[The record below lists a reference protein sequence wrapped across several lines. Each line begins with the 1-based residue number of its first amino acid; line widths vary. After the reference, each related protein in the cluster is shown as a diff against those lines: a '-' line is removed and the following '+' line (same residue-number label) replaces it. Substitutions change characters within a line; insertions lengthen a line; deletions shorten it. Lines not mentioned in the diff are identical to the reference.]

1 MLKNVC
7 RQKNA
12 SLHNTEEEIKKMIK
26 ENIAW
31 KANLPIQVLIADI
44 KEWPIHFHNDIEVI
58 YVLKG
63 SVNIKSGGYAY
74 RLSSGDI
81 FIVNANEIH
90 SIEEDAEENMVFC
103 CHINKEYFTRY
114 YPELENRFFFIG
126 SKMQHSDGTEI
137 LRDRINQA
145 MLEIMEKGRHY
156 KDKVVE
162 TTHNMV
168 AHMLASFSYSLE
180 EGEQEERSGSK
191 VLTRRLIRIINY
203 ICKNYSR
210 KLTLNE
216 IAERENLSIYYL
228 SHIIKEYTGMSFQDF
243 LNYLRAHESTA
254 LLTGTSKKISVIAE
268 EMGFSA
274 VRYYTKHFEI
284 SYGIT
289 PQEYRSR
296 YKQGMLSRYDAGFLC
311 KYSRSAP
318 EDIKKVLKSRSEDLN
333 RESLF
338 RNITEP
344 VIIEADISDVNAF
357 AAKENLFPGR
367 LFSTETMKPIARL
380 YNIMD
385 SFHEKVIA
393 SGINY
398 VIAAAE
404 NDAGAAESLSIL
416 MYNLNDD
423 ICDELRQASFDKAAV
438 LKCVENVDIDT
449 DFLVKIKGL
458 SGKYTVNRYKMSREN
473 AITTYE
479 DAINK
484 QNFIGRRQ
492 MILNNWRT
500 FPSIDFRQIS
510 VKTTLNLISRL
521 SGFSAELILIDRVD
535 DAK

>member
-1 MLKNVC
+1 
-7 RQKNA
+7 
-12 SLHNTEEEIKKMIK
+12 
-26 ENIAW
+26 
-31 KANLPIQVLIADI
+31 
-44 KEWPIHFHNDIEVI
+44 
-58 YVLKG
+58 
-63 SVNIKSGGYAY
+63 
-74 RLSSGDI
+74 
-81 FIVNANEIH
+81 
-90 SIEEDAEENMVFC
+90 
-103 CHINKEYFTRY
+103 
-114 YPELENRFFFIG
+114 
-126 SKMQHSDGTEI
+126 
-137 LRDRINQA
+137 
-145 MLEIMEKGRHY
+145 
-156 KDKVVE
+156 
-162 TTHNMV
+162 
-168 AHMLASFSYSLE
+168 
-180 EGEQEERSGSK
+180 
-191 VLTRRLIRIINY
+191 
-203 ICKNYSR
+203 
-210 KLTLNE
+210 
-216 IAERENLSIYYL
+216 
-228 SHIIKEYTGMSFQDF
+228 
-243 LNYLRAHESTA
+243 
-254 LLTGTSKKISVIAE
+254 
-268 EMGFSA
+268 
-274 VRYYTKHFEI
+274 
-284 SYGIT
+284 
-289 PQEYRSR
+289 
-296 YKQGMLSRYDAGFLC
+296 MLSRYDAGLLC